1 MGLLAQR
8 LAVLVCAGSGGADA
22 FRSDRRR
29 GAPTGCLLATSRFLG
44 FPSVR
49 PASVWLRHSASALTT
64 LSNLFQSVRVAA
76 LEVGR
81 STLLLLFRWT
91 WKPSFRGLARSAAM
105 EAWKSTWYE
114 AIGKSAVNA

>member
-1 MGLLAQR
+1 MRGLRGSRR
-8 LAVLVCAGSGGADA
+8 LPIGPAP
-22 FRSDRRR
+22 RRTD
-29 GAPTGCLLATSRFLG
+29 GLSPGDKQVPWVS
-44 FPSVR
+44 SVR